1 MQTEIDSQT
10 TLLADLKG
18 RLEKLGQNV
27 RLRIR
32 RGGEERELDMT
43 VRFVELVNYQ
53 IVESQSPT
61 PEQLTIRE
69 GWLKR

>member
-1 MQTEIDSQT
+1 
-10 TLLADLKG
+10 
-18 RLEKLGQNV
+18 
-27 RLRIR
+27 
-32 RGGEERELDMT
+32 MT
-43 VRFVELVNYQ
+43 VRFVELVHYQ